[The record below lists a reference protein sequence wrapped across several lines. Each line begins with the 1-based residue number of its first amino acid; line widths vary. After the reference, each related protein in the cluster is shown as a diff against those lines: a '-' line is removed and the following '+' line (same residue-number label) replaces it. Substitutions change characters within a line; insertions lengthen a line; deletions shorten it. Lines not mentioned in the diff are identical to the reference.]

1 MPRVQSA
8 STGVERR
15 TLTALVIDGNVQQRE
30 ALRTAF
36 IAEGYHVHAVGDGDT
51 GLILAREVDPD
62 VVVLDMDIP
71 HLSGSELTRQIRL
84 GSSVPILV
92 VSGRR
97 GEHDRIHAL
106 DLGAD
111 DVLVRPFSIGE
122 LMARTRAVLRRFA
135 HEQVELM
142 HAGAVL
148 QFGDCELD
156 LARHQLRRAGV
167 NTPLRPQER
176 LLLEFMVRRPGQ
188 TFTRGQLLDLV
199 WEAGSNVSIRTVD
212 VHVRWLREKIEA
224 EPSSPRHLLTV
235 RRAGYRFEIEP
246 GSDEH

>member
-1 MPRVQSA
+1 MKASHRVASEGSPIPRVQSA
-8 STGVERR
+8 ETSVERR
-15 TLTALVIDGNVQQRE
+15 TLTALIIDANVQQRD

-36 IAEGYHVHAVGDGDT
+36 VAEGYRVRAVGDGDT

-62 VVVLDMDIP
+62 LVVLDMDVP

-92 VSGRR
+92 VSSRR
-97 GEHDRIHAL
+97 AKRDRIHAL

-142 HAGAVL
+142 HTGT
-148 QFGDCELD
+148 GPGN
-156 LARHQLRRAGV
+156 LRDRSTNTGLRYRAH
-167 NTPLRPQER
+167 
-176 LLLEFMVRRPGQ
+176 
-188 TFTRGQLLDLV
+188 D
-199 WEAGSNVSIRTVD
+199 S
-212 VHVRWLREKIEA
+212 
-224 EPSSPRHLLTV
+224 HLTH
-235 RRAGYRFEIEP
+235 
-246 GSDEH
+246 S